1 METQSSYSSLDF
13 LISTRREAM
22 HLAPV
27 IHAFRKLSGAK
38 TRLVSL
44 QSSQKDLNEV
54 LHSLSLRAD
63 IQWGIRGTEPNSGT
77 YLGEINMLM
86 SELWSRGKPDWLI
99 SFGHE
104 DIAFAVS
111 SAAFQNKIPIA
122 HIEDINHLP
131 KAWFSSPHIQRSH
144 KSISILSDLLF
155 TSSVQARNR
164 LVHDGVKEEFI
175 FSVGSTI
182 RESGT
187 IILENLCANE
197 QLATL
202 SRDCSDATRQRISAG
217 RFILVDIQ
225 NPESVNRFVEVL
237 PSVMEENPDMT
248 PIFQS
253 NNNIVFESI
262 SRHPLFRDSSKIF
275 KPKHMQRCALIYK
288 SACVMTD
295 NDDVLEECSAFDTK
309 GILLADNTDR
319 VDIISSGSASIA
331 AIRAELLARQI
342 RAIVNERSSQ
352 KEKTGGSPGGQYPT
366 AAKIVEAITS
376 RTGEIARKERREL
389 LSRQA
394 G

>member
-1 METQSSYSSLDF
+1 
-13 LISTRREAM
+13 M

-27 IHAFRKLSGAK
+27 IHAFRSMSGAK

-44 QSSQKDLNEV
+44 QSCQKDLNEV

-86 SELWSRGKPDWLI
+86 SELWSRGKPEWLI

-131 KAWFSSPHIQRSH
+131 KAWLANPHSQRSH

-182 RESGT
+182 RESGS
-187 IILENLCANE
+187 IILENLCPAE
-197 QLATL
+197 QLTTI
-202 SRDCSDATRQRISAG
+202 SRDCSDSARQKICAG
-217 RFILVDIQ
+217 RFILIDIQ
-225 NPESVNRFVEVL
+225 KPESVNRFVEAL
-237 PSVMEENPDMT
+237 PFVIEANPNLM
-248 PIFQS
+248 PILQS
-253 NNNIVFESI
+253 NDPVVFEAI
-262 SRHPLFRDSSKIF
+262 SVHALFRDTSKIF
-275 KPKHMQRCALIYK
+275 KPRHLQRCALIHK
-288 SACVMTD
+288 AACVMTD
-295 NDDVLEECSAFDTK
+295 NDDTLEECFAFDTK
-309 GILLADNTDR
+309 GILLGVNTDR

-342 RAIVNERSSQ
+342 RAIINESSGQ
-352 KEKTGGSPGGQYPT
+352 KAKTSNTTAKQYST

-376 RTGEIARKERREL
+376 RTGEIVRREKREL